1 MLRTI
6 LFASLLLLTTMGS
19 AQNSITEIYANFS
32 GHNRDCK
39 GGLGMC
45 GEPDKP
51 IKESHEKTTT
61 LISKTADN
69 KLKITLEKS
78 GFSTKEWDALLLTKV
93 FPFDI
98 GSNIKI
104 DNDLLLKLR
113 FNPDANK
120 IVEKDYAVTFERD
133 TATFEIELEAP

>member
-1 MLRTI
+1 
-6 LFASLLLLTTMGS
+6 MGS

-78 GFSTKEWDALLLTKV
+78 GFSTKEWDALLITKL
-93 FPFDI
+93 FPVDK
-98 GSNIKI
+98 GSSIKI
-104 DNDLLLKLR
+104 DSDLLIKFH
-113 FNPDANK
+113 FNTDANK
-120 IVEKDYAVTFERD
+120 IVEKDYPVISERD
-133 TATFEIELEAP
+133 SATFEIELETP

>member
-6 LFASLLLLTTMGS
+6 LFASLLLVTAMGS
-19 AQNSITEIYANFS
+19 AQIRNTEIYINDS
-32 GHNRDCK
+32 YQDRLCP
-39 GGLGMC
+39 GGTGFC
-45 GEPDKP
+45 PKTV
-51 IKESHEKTTT
+51 IKENKDKTTAVIT
-61 LISKTADN
+61 KTADN

-78 GFSTKEWDALLLTKV
+78 GFSTKEWADFQVAKIFTVDK
-93 FPFDI
+93 
-98 GSNIKI
+98 GATIKI
-104 DNDLLLKLR
+104 DSYLLLKLY

>member
-6 LFASLLLLTTMGS
+6 LYTSLLFLSAIGS
-19 AQNSITEIYANFS
+19 AQIRSTETYINDSYQD
-32 GHNRDCK
+32 RLCP
-39 GGLGMC
+39 GGTGFC
-45 GEPDKP
+45 AKTV
-51 IKESHEKTTT
+51 IKENKDKTTA
-61 LISKTADN
+61 IIGKTTDN

-78 GFSTKEWDALLLTKV
+78 GFQTKEWDALLLTKV

>member
-6 LFASLLLLTTMGS
+6 LYTSLLLVTAMGS
-19 AQNSITEIYANFS
+19 AQIRNTEIYINDS
-32 GHNRDCK
+32 YQHRLCP
-39 GGLGMC
+39 GGTGFC
-45 GEPDKP
+45 PKAV
-51 IKESHEKTTT
+51 IKENKERTTA
-61 LISKTADN
+61 IIAKTADN

-78 GFSTKEWDALLLTKV
+78 GFSTKEWADFQVAKIFTVDK
-93 FPFDI
+93 
-98 GSNIKI
+98 GATIKI
-104 DNDLLLKLR
+104 DSDLLLKLY